1 MKKEVSMP
9 NLVQN
14 EEDVLKFWEDKKIF
28 EKVKSKNIGSR
39 KYYAFLD
46 GPITA
51 NNEMKLH
58 HVWNRALKDIML
70 RYKALNGYDIHYQ
83 NGFDA
88 QGLWVEV
95 GVEKALGLKDKRD
108 ILNFGINNFTEECIA
123 RVNHFA
129 KRISEQSIRLGQW
142 MDWDDSYFTNS
153 DTNITSIWYFL
164 KKCYEKGWLIEKF
177 RPMPW
182 CSHCG
187 TSLSEHELADSYKDM
202 EHMAVFFKLPLK
214 DTDIDILVW
223 TTTPW
228 TLSSN
233 VAIAVNP
240 DLDYV
245 ICKVKSNV
253 RKLIIGKEALKI
265 LKDDLVEIE
274 QEIKGKELVGKI
286 YETCFPEFPEQKFKH
301 KIVEWSE
308 VSSIEG
314 SGAVHIAPGCGAE
327 DFELGQKLGLPNIC
341 PVDENGDFYSNFG
354 FLSGL
359 NANDIVNLI
368 FDELKKRGKLY
379 YIHKYKHRYP
389 ICWRCKEPLIFRL
402 TKEWYIKADEIRTK
416 LIEACDNVEWQP
428 EFLKKRMLDWLTN
441 MGDWNI
447 SRKRFYG
454 LPLPFYRCEK
464 CGKLVV
470 VGSLEEL
477 KKLSSKEEVESIPH
491 LHRPYIDEI
500 KIKCPGCGEKISRVT
515 EVGDCWLDAGIT
527 PFSTKKYFTDKKFW
541 KKNFPADVVVEMKE
555 QIRLWFYSLLFMAVT
570 LEDRAP
576 YKKVIGFAMLVAEDG
591 SKFSKSGPN
600 NISFNDL
607 VNKTGADVLRYLF
620 AANNMM
626 NDTRFGFGII
636 DDIKRKL
643 LGLWNA
649 YVFFNTYAIIDNPK
663 IEGFVPDFKDF
674 DITDKW
680 LLQETNKFINLS
692 KECYE
697 NHRYFILIKAF
708 EDYVD
713 NLTNWYIR
721 VNRRRFWKSEN
732 EGDKLNAYWSLYN
745 AIKSVCRVMS
755 PILPFMTEY
764 IWQNMVKEIE
774 KHSAESIFLAGFPKI
789 IYTKSFVNLDS
800 KTKDVRDIITLA
812 QRLRNENQIKI
823 KQPLKVLY
831 LNVQHETE
839 KAVREFENIIKDELN
854 IKEIIFEKDNNK
866 FNDSFITVNFKT
878 AGQVLKGDVQK
889 IKNILA
895 EASEKEMKKYVQM
908 FNNGKIAIN
917 SFKDLS
923 SDLFILNY
931 KAKSEYVIATENDKT
946 IVLDITIDPEL
957 FYEGLSR
964 ELIRQIQVLRKE
976 AGFKVEDRIRISL
989 QTESE
994 VLNLVIRK
1002 YENRIKA
1009 EVLAT
1014 DIINEIKNPTLKI
1027 KTEIG
1032 EDKITISLKN

>member
-9 NLVQN
+9 NLAHN
-14 EEDVLKFWEDKKIF
+14 EENVLKFWEDKKIF
-28 EKVKSKNIGSR
+28 EKVKAKNNGSK

-70 RYKALNGYDIHYQ
+70 RYKALNGFDAHYQ

-95 GVEKALGLKDKRD
+95 GVEKDLGLKDKRD
-108 ILNFGINNFTEECIA
+108 ILNFGIDKFTEECIS
-123 RVNHFA
+123 RVNHFG
-129 KRISEQSIRLGQW
+129 KKISEQSVRLGQW
-142 MDWDDSYFTNS
+142 MNWDDSYYTNS
-153 DTNITSIWYFL
+153 DENITSIWYFL
-164 KKCYEKGWLIEKF
+164 KKCHEKKWLVEKF

-187 TSLSEHELADSYKDM
+187 TSLSEHELTDSHRDM
-202 EHMAVFFKLPLK
+202 EHTAVFFKLPLK
-214 DTDIDILVW
+214 DTNVDILVW

-240 DLDYV
+240 ELDYAV
-245 ICKVKSNV
+245 CNLKSSS
-253 RKLIIGKEALKI
+253 RKLIVGKDALKV
-265 LKDDLVEIE
+265 LKDDLIKIE
-274 QEIKGKELVGKI
+274 EEVKGEELVGAI
-286 YETCFPEFPEQKFKH
+286 YETCFPEFIEQKFEH
-301 KIVEWSE
+301 KIVAWDE
-308 VSSIEG
+308 VDSQEG
-314 SGAVHIAPGCGAE
+314 SGAVHIAPGCGIE
-327 DFELGQKLGLPNIC
+327 DFELGQKLGLPNVC

-359 NANDIVNLI
+359 NANDVTDLV

-379 YIHKYKHRYP
+379 YTHKYKHRYP

-402 TKEWYIKADEIRTK
+402 TKEWYIKADEIRPK
-416 LIEACDNVEWQP
+416 LIEACDTVEWQP

-464 CGKLVV
+464 CDELIV

-477 KKLSSKEEVESIPH
+477 KELSSKEEVEAIPH
-491 LHRPYIDEI
+491 LHRPYIDKI
-500 KIKCPGCGEKISRVT
+500 KVKCPGCNEMASRVT

-527 PFSTKKYFTDKKFW
+527 PFSTKKYFTDKEFW

-570 LEDRAP
+570 LEEKAP

-600 NISFNDL
+600 NISFNEL
-607 VNKTGADVLRYLF
+607 VDKTGADVLRYLF
-620 AANNMM
+620 ASNNMM
-626 NDTRFGFGII
+626 NDTRFGFGIT
-636 DDIKRKL
+636 DEIKRKL

-663 IEGFVPDFKDF
+663 LDGFVPNFDKF

-680 LLQETNKFINLS
+680 LLEETNKFIDLS
-692 KECYE
+692 KDCYE
-697 NHRYFILIKAF
+697 NHKYFILIKAF
-708 EDYVD
+708 EDYID

-721 VNRRRFWKSEN
+721 INRRRFWKSED
-732 EGDKLNAYWSLYN
+732 EEDKINAYWSLYN
-745 AIKSVCRVMS
+745 AIKSICRVIS

-774 KHSAESIFLAGFPKI
+774 MNSEESIFLAGFPESVKV
-789 IYTKSFVNLDS
+789 KKVENLDS
-800 KTKDVRDIITLA
+800 KTKDVRDIITIA

-823 KQPLKVLY
+823 KQPLKTMY
-831 LNVQHETE
+831 LNVKPETE
-839 KAVREFENIIKDELN
+839 KAVRDFENIIKDELN
-854 IKEIIFEKDNNK
+854 IKEIVFEKDNNK
-866 FNDSFITVNFKT
+866 FNDSFLIVNFKT
-878 AGQVLKGDVQK
+878 AGQVLKGEVQK
-889 IKNILA
+889 VKNILA
-895 EASEKEMKKYVQM
+895 EASEEEMKKYVEM
-908 FNNGKIAIN
+908 FNKGKVTID

-923 SDLFILNY
+923 ADLFVLSY
-931 KAKSEYVIATENDKT
+931 KAKSEYVIATENEKT
-946 IVLDITIDPEL
+946 IVLDITIDEEL

-976 AGFKVEDRIRISL
+976 AGFKVEDRIMMSL
-989 QTESE
+989 QTESKN
-994 VLNLVIRK
+994 LNFVIAK
-1002 YENRIKA
+1002 YEDRIKA

-1014 DIINEIKNPTLKI
+1014 GIVSEIEKPSLKT
-1027 KTEIG
+1027 KTEVG
-1032 EDKITISLKN
+1032 EEKITISLKN